1 MNCQECNT
9 ETINPKF
16 CSRACSAKASNR
28 SPKRKRGT
36 KCESCGDSIIR
47 YRKFC
52 EKCATS
58 DVVYTC
64 KHCNAEIH
72 GTKSRERMFC
82 DSKCRSRMYQYNG
95 YLAQKARAN
104 KRKSDLLDRS
114 GNGCYICGYS
124 KNTAALSFH
133 HLNPKDKKF
142 GLDARSLSNRRLTEI
157 ESEFAKC
164 VLVCMNCHAEIHH
177 PDCETT

>member
-1 MNCQECNT
+1 
-9 ETINPKF
+9 
-16 CSRACSAKASNR
+16 
-28 SPKRKRGT
+28 
-36 KCESCGDSIIR
+36 
-47 YRKFC
+47 
-52 EKCATS
+52 
-58 DVVYTC
+58 
-64 KHCNAEIH
+64 
-72 GTKSRERMFC
+72 
-82 DSKCRSRMYQYNG
+82 MYQYNG